1 MTQKSDTMLKGCLSL
16 DILERKLIL
25 ESAIIH
31 EGNGEK
37 MSGALGITKK
47 TLAYK
52 IMVSQDLGEIIF
64 SDNYKKLA
72 EAELAKLAGEYP
84 LIFATGEEF
93 DSLFRPAT

>member
-1 MTQKSDTMLKGCLSL
+1 MTQKSDKILKRCLSL
-16 DILERKLIL
+16 NILERKLIL
-25 ESAIIH
+25 EAAIIH
-31 EGNGEK
+31 EGNGAK

-72 EAELAKLAGEYP
+72 EKELEKLVVDYP
-84 LIFATGEEF
+84 LIFTTDEEF
-93 DSLFRPAT
+93 DSLFRV